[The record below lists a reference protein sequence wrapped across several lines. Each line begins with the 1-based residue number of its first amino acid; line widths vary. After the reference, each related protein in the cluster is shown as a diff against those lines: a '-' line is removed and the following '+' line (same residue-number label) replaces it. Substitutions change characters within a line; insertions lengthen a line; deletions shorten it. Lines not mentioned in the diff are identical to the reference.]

1 MKALQNSEVLFL
13 PVMGYNLQK
22 VMTPIDVL
30 GGDNVILSG
39 LFRILFL
46 NEGATF
52 KEEIK
57 KIELQTALD
66 E

>member
-1 MKALQNSEVLFL
+1 M

-39 LFRILFL
+39 LLRILFL

>member
-1 MKALQNSEVLFL
+1 M

-22 VMTPIDVL
+22 GMTPIDVL
-30 GGDNVILSG
+30 GGDDVILGG

-57 KIELQTALD
+57 KIELQTASD